1 MTFVSY
7 AQNFEDV
14 LLWRALGHVERGFY
28 IDVGAWSPD
37 LDSVTRAFSDRGW
50 RGINIEPN
58 PAYFSQLVERRPAD
72 ANLCVA
78 LGDRSGSVVMN
89 FIAGSGLSTA
99 DEGIALGHAE
109 MGMAMTSQQVA
120 LTTLASVWQSHVP
133 DAQDVHFLKVDVEG
147 FEKAVLAGNDWT
159 RNRPWI
165 VVVEA
170 TLPASQIESHD
181 EWEGL
186 LLQAGYAH
194 VYSDGLNR
202 YYVAQ
207 ERAHLKS
214 AFRNPPNVFDGF
226 VTAEVQAL
234 RDGLR
239 RQETELVAAQRRVE
253 LAETSAIDARRR
265 EHQIKASAS
274 VEAGELRRA
283 ISTRD
288 RLIEEANQR
297 AADWAQ
303 QHRAVLESN
312 SWRAVAALRR
322 LMSIVPQPVL
332 RQAKRAAKL
341 GWWVVTPWRMPARLK
356 FLRARREASAGVLDL
371 TSDSALLN
379 AAGVSREHVLWA
391 PQSPAAVVDK
401 WSAARLVIDLLR
413 TRPDVRARFPRAL
426 SESEAS
432 GFAQWLVGDEADLSG
447 LPASSKQ
454 QLQQLLQE
462 DLAARARQ
470 LFLFRTDVR
479 AGLPHG
485 LTPPGQIELFRWF
498 VRHGMQELDLRSE
511 EVLWLF
517 MQAAENPALELVR
530 AYLFTPEWQERH
542 RDALTVFGCAAFA
555 QWFAASYPVAGA
567 HWLKSPSWPARI
579 PASVQLRQAYGARPE
594 WQTLHPGV
602 FESVAAARTFVDWL
616 QSGSAALEEDVRV
629 WCGALNPQKMA
640 EELVAGGVN
649 VIAHFCSPSGVRVS
663 AEALVE
669 GMRRMGIRTSLRDLK
684 TDILDEPNHVRFDG
698 LEDFDITLIH
708 TQPEPFFERAYPLSD
723 LNERSPR
730 TYRIA
735 YWYWEFDSVPASWAD
750 LAAGVDEV
758 WAATEFVAKGLRERL
773 RVPVR
778 TLFPGVRL
786 GTYQRRDKKHFG
798 IEEGTFAFLF
808 NFHMNSVM
816 ERKNPLGLIKA
827 FKAAFRPEEPV
838 SLVLK
843 TMFGHHNPAQLAQ
856 LHEAA
861 AGARITV
868 INEMYTPDEV
878 LSLTD
883 ACDAYIS
890 LHRSE
895 GLGLTMAEAM
905 LMGKPVI
912 ATNYS
917 GNVDFMN
924 ETNSLL
930 VPYELVRLGRT
941 IPPYDADLLWAEPSI
956 ERAAAW
962 MRRLVDEPD
971 WARDVGARAKASA
984 EASLSIDVAGRKVAQ
999 RLAEIRLLRAS
1010 RTRSDA
1016 TDKTNLN

>member
-1 MTFVSY
+1 MPFVSY

-14 LLWRALGHVERGFY
+14 MLWRALGHVDRGFY

-37 LDSVTRAFSDRGW
+37 LESVTRAFSDRGW
-50 RGINIEPN
+50 RGINVEPN
-58 PAYFSQLVERRPAD
+58 PAYFGQLAARRPED
-72 ANLCVA
+72 VNLCVA
-78 LGDRSGSVVMN
+78 LGDHSGTVVMN
-89 FIAGSGLSTA
+89 FIADSGLSTA
-99 DEGIALGHAE
+99 NASIARGHAE
-109 MGMAMTSQQVA
+109 AGWSMTTQQVD
-120 LTTLASVWQSHVP
+120 LTTLDAIWQSHVP
-133 DAQDVHFLKVDVEG
+133 LSQDVHFLKVDVEG
-147 FEKAVLAGNDWT
+147 FEGAVLAGNDWA
-159 RNRPWI
+159 RNRPWV

-170 TLPASQIESHD
+170 TLPASQTESHG

-194 VYSDGLNR
+194 AYGDGLNR

-207 ERAHLKS
+207 ERAHLMS

-226 VTAEVQAL
+226 ITAEVQAL
-234 RDGLR
+234 RDGLVR
-239 RQETELVAAQRRVE
+239 LESELVAAQRRVE

-265 EHQIKASAS
+265 EQQIKAEAYAEAS
-274 VEAGELRRA
+274 ELRRA
-283 ISTRD
+283 IKTRD
-288 RLIEEANQR
+288 QLIEEAVQR

-303 QHRAVLESN
+303 QHRAVLTSS
-312 SWRAVAALRR
+312 SWRAMNALRR
-322 LMSIVPQPVL
+322 AMSVVPPPVL
-332 RQAKRAAKL
+332 RQAVRAAKL
-341 GWWVVTPWRMPARLK
+341 GWWAVTPWRMPQRLE
-356 FLRARREASAGVLDL
+356 FMRRRRAMAVSTLDL
-371 TSDSALLN
+371 MSDDALLN
-379 AAGVSREHVLWA
+379 ASGVSREHGLWL
-391 PQSPAAVVDK
+391 PQAPAAVVDK

-413 TRPDVRARFPRAL
+413 ARPDLRARFPRAL
-426 SESEAS
+426 SEPETS
-432 GFAQWLVGDEADLSG
+432 GFAQWLVGEEADLPGLSQSG
-447 LPASSKQ
+447 RR
-454 QLQQLLQE
+454 QLLQLLDE
-462 DLAARARQ
+462 DFSARARQ

-485 LTPPGQIELFRWF
+485 LTPPGQVELFRWF
-498 VRHGMQELDLRSE
+498 MRYGKLELDLRSE
-511 EVLWLF
+511 EVMWLF
-517 MQAAENPALELVR
+517 IQAAENPALELVR
-530 AYLFTPEWQERH
+530 AYLFTPAWQKSH
-542 RDALTVFGCAAFA
+542 PDALTVFGRDAFA
-555 QWFAASYPVAGA
+555 QWFAARYSVAGA
-567 HWLKSPSWPARI
+567 PWLATSGWPAAM
-579 PASVQLRQAYGARPE
+579 PASLQLRQAYGARPQ
-594 WQTLHPGV
+594 WQALHPGV
-602 FESVAAARTFVDWL
+602 FENAGAARSFVDWL
-616 QSGSAALEEDVRV
+616 QSASAPLEEGSRAWCAALDPEN
-629 WCGALNPQKMA
+629 AA
-640 EELVAGGVN
+640 EELSASGVN
-649 VIAHFCSPSGVRVS
+649 VIGHFCSPSGVRVS

-669 GMRRMGIRTSLRDLK
+669 GMRRSGIRTSLRDLR
-684 TDILDEPNHVRFDG
+684 TDIMDEPNHVRFDG
-698 LEDFDITLIH
+698 LEVFDITLVH
-708 TQPEPFFERAYPLSD
+708 TQPEPFFERAYALSD

-750 LAAGVDEV
+750 IAAGVDEV

-773 RVPVR
+773 RIPVR

-786 GTYQRRDKKHFG
+786 GAYQRRDKKYFG

-827 FKAAFRPEEPV
+827 FKAAFGPEEPV

-843 TMFGHHNPAQLAQ
+843 TMFGHHNPDQLQQ
-856 LHEAA
+856 LHDAA
-861 AGARITV
+861 AGARIKV

-930 VPYELVRLGRT
+930 VPYELVRLGRS

-956 ERAAAW
+956 EHAAAA

-971 WARDVGARAKASA
+971 WARDLGAKAKASA
-984 EASLSIDVAGRKVAQ
+984 EAILSVETAGKRVAQ
-999 RLAEIRLLRAS
+999 RLAEIRMLRAS
-1010 RTRSDA
+1010 TAPDTA
-1016 TDKTNLN
+1016 KKPTNLN